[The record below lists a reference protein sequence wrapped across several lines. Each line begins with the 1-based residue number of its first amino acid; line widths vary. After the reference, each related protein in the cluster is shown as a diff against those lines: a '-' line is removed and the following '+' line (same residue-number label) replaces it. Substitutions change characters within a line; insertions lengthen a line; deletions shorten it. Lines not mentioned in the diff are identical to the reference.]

1 MMANMTPEQ
10 MEQMRRMA
18 GSMGMNMPA
27 GATEAMRN
35 MTADDMRRAAE
46 EMGNMTPDQL
56 KSQYEQAQGH
66 AKATA
71 AYKYAGSE
79 TLKKEGNALVGAGK
93 HAEAVE
99 KYAKVKENLADDSSA
114 EANTLKLSCM
124 LNTAL
129 CLNKIGKHNEAV
141 DECTEALTLDS
152 RSLKAYYRRGQAYVA
167 KGELERGVNDLMRAS
182 KLSPSDE
189 TVAAEL
195 DACVK
200 EMESKGLA
208 TPAACPEFDHPET
221 ARPASSSA
229 GAVPSMPGMSP
240 DVMAQMEQMM
250 SDPNTMEQMT
260 SMMGNL
266 TDEQLEQM
274 TAANPMMAGMKPEQL
289 KQAAGMM
296 KNMKPETM
304 QTMMKMAKSM
314 GVEGG
319 DLQSGDVMAKMQEGL
334 NNPEMR
340 EAMVDMIQGM
350 DTDSLKEMSKSMGMD
365 MDDAQA
371 EQAVSALKN
380 ISPKTMERMLSMASM
395 AGGVYSR
402 FKRPIDWALRNKRTA
417 LSIFVVFTAVG
428 TTYALRWWRR
438 RGGDDGDVTNTTLGG
453 ETTF

>member
-1 MMANMTPEQ
+1 
-10 MEQMRRMA
+10 
-18 GSMGMNMPA
+18 
-27 GATEAMRN
+27 
-35 MTADDMRRAAE
+35 
-46 EMGNMTPDQL
+46 
-56 KSQYEQAQGH
+56 
-66 AKATA
+66 
-71 AYKYAGSE
+71 
-79 TLKKEGNALVGAGK
+79 
-93 HAEAVE
+93 
-99 KYAKVKENLADDSSA
+99 
-114 EANTLKLSCM
+114 
-124 LNTAL
+124 
-129 CLNKIGKHNEAV
+129 
-141 DECTEALTLDS
+141 
-152 RSLKAYYRRGQAYVA
+152 
-167 KGELERGVNDLMRAS
+167 
-182 KLSPSDE
+182 
-189 TVAAEL
+189 
-195 DACVK
+195 
-200 EMESKGLA
+200 MESKGLLRQ
-208 TPAACPEFDHPET
+208 AALSEFDHPET
-221 ARPASSSA
+221 ARPASSSV

-380 ISPKTMERMLSMASM
+380 ISPKTMDAMLSMAS
-395 AGGVYSR
+395 
-402 FKRPIDWALRNKRTA
+402 I
-417 LSIFVVFTAVG
+417 
-428 TTYALRWWRR
+428 WRS
-438 RGGDDGDVTNTTLGG
+438 VLAI
-453 ETTF
+453 